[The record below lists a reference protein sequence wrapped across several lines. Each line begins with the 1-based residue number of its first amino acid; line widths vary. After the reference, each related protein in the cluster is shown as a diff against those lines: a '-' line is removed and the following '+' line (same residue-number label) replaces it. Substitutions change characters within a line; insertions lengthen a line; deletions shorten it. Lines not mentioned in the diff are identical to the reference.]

1 MAARFH
7 ELSDT
12 GRVRK
17 SNQDRILVDEDL
29 GLWVVAD
36 GMGGHAGG
44 AEASRLACEAVGE
57 SVAHGMPLNDA
68 FEVAHSRVR
77 SQQEEQPALSDMGT
91 TLVAVREHGEEFE
104 LAWVGDSRAY
114 RYNRNDAMLECLTRD
129 QNVAGRLLHSGRI
142 TEAQARAHPQRHVL
156 TDCIGQ
162 RAGLPT
168 IESFRIGWRSGD
180 RLLLCTDGLSGEV
193 SDDEISKWLGEIA
206 SPRAAAEQLAHQAL
220 EAGGHD
226 NLSLVVLDAP

>member
-7 ELSDT
+7 ELTDT
-12 GRVRK
+12 GRVRS

-44 AEASRLACEAVGE
+44 AEASRLACEAVEE
-57 SVAHGMPLNDA
+57 SVSHGMPLIDA

-77 SQQEEQPALSDMGT
+77 SSQEDDPALSDMGT
-91 TLVAVREHGEEFE
+91 TLVAVREQAGEFE

-114 RYNRNDAMLECLTRD
+114 RYNRGDDTLECLTRD

-142 TEAQARAHPQRHVL
+142 TEAQARQHPQRHVL

-168 IESFRIGWRSGD
+168 IEWRRVAWRKGD
-180 RLLLCTDGLSGEV
+180 RMLLCTDGLTGEL
-193 SDDEISKWLGEIA
+193 SDAEISRWLGEIE
-206 SPRAAAEQLAHQAL
+206 SPREAAEKLAQLAL